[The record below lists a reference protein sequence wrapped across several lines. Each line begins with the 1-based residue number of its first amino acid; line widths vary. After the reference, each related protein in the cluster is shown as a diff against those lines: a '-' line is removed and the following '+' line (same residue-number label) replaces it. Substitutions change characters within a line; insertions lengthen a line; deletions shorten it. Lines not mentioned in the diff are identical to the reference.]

1 MFIEGRQSYNKFCI
15 KVDKEMKIKD
25 LLIDEL
31 KFSTRSVSKIKR
43 DKLITVN
50 GEFRKPSLNV
60 EKGDV
65 IEIIFDEDKSNFTP
79 QNLGVKKI
87 YEDFDLIIVDKPPF
101 MVVHPTKSHFENTLA
116 NHMMY
121 NIESSKEKYKIRFVN
136 RLDMDTSGLVV
147 VAKSAYS
154 HHIMS
159 QDMADDNIKKEYIA
173 VVDGVMKQ
181 EKGTIDAPI
190 YRGSMDSIIRVVDE
204 RGQRSITHYEVLER
218 LDNATVVKL
227 VLETGRTHQ
236 IRVHLSHIGHG
247 IIGDKLYGIDDD
259 NLINRQALNA
269 YRLTFR
275 QPRMRNEITVKNE
288 LPNDMVE
295 LIKKLGGRYD
305 Y

>member
-1 MFIEGRQSYNKFCI
+1 
-15 KVDKEMKIKD
+15 
-25 LLIDEL
+25 
-31 KFSTRSVSKIKR
+31 
-43 DKLITVN
+43 
-50 GEFRKPSLNV
+50 
-60 EKGDV
+60 
-65 IEIIFDEDKSNFTP
+65 
-79 QNLGVKKI
+79 
-87 YEDFDLIIVDKPPF
+87 